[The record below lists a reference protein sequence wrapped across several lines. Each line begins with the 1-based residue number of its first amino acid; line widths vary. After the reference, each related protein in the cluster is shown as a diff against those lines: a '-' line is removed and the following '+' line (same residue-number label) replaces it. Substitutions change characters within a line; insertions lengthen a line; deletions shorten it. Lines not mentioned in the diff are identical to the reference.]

1 MITKQDC
8 LLLLSDLSD
17 LGIDTEKE
25 FNDVLK
31 NGVSIQIIQFINRN
45 RQLDLS
51 KFYEK
56 VRHSYNDKK
65 SKLYINIV
73 KDLDEKEPDKV
84 ITTLSALSTQIL
96 LYSKTVSDKKM
107 FLNHSRL
114 SEILQVLYKYSQTL
128 DIVPCIKLLRLIK
141 TDIKAFE
148 SFRK

>member
-31 NGVSIQIIQFINRN
+31 NGVSIQAIKFINSN

-141 TDIKAFE
+141 ADLKCLE
-148 SFRK
+148 N